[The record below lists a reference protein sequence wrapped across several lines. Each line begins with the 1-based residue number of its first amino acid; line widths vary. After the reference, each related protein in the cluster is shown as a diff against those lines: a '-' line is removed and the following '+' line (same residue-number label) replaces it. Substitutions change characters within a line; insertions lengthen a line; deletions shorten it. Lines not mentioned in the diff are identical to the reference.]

1 MMVQLYVNETS
12 TQLHVLDILRW
23 DFLEDLL
30 LLVVTVGWR
39 VAKHALVPGSSCF
52 VPRFSCVNYG
62 SMIWW

>member
-23 DFLEDLL
+23 DFIEDLS

-39 VAKHALVPGSSCF
+39 ALSTRLFQALAALFHALAAST
-52 VPRFSCVNYG
+52 
-62 SMIWW
+62 MA